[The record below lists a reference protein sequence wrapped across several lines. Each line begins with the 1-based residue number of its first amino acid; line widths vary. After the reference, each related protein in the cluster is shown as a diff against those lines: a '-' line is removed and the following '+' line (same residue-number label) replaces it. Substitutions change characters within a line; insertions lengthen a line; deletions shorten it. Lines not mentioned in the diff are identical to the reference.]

1 MTNRYQGLGVVLAYP
16 ENWQLTEDFEGNSV
30 IGFQLQSPTS
40 AFMAVFRYPW
50 TTPPTEALAE
60 VQLAIAAEYD
70 DVESLPIAPPAVLDA
85 LDALMDC
92 RALELN
98 FYYLDLLV
106 HIRLVAFCTPQWTYL
121 IQFQAE
127 DRDFNQLDRVFDA
140 LLFSLAQSI
149 QHAPL
154 EASPPFPIVN
164 EDEELKIPNQ
174 DPADPDDEL
183 RESPSRREHRDA

>member
-1 MTNRYQGLGVVLAYP
+1 
-16 ENWQLTEDFEGNSV
+16 V

-50 TTPPTEALAE
+50 TTPPSDAIAE
-60 VQLAIAAEYD
+60 VHLAIAAEYD
-70 DVESLPIAPPAVLDA
+70 EVESIVSAPPDVLDA

-92 RALELN
+92 QARELN

-106 HIRLVAFCTPQWTYL
+106 NIRLVAFSTPQWTYL

-154 EASPPFPIVN
+154 EAAPPLPIVD
-164 EDEELKIPNQ
+164 EDEERTIPETNH
-174 DPADPDDEL
+174 AYPDDE
-183 RESPSRREHRDA
+183 RNTSHSHRKQRDE